1 MNKEHPRLNLWEKQP
16 LDSDTTDVSRETS
29 EVYDEYYVDEVD
41 APAALLERMRAAANA
56 RGEGRLN
63 AYSAKKIMRE
73 FGAAMSAEPGQRK
86 KSQRAQGWDPRV
98 MGGYTGPGE
107 STRDPKPLGG
117 IVGQLI
123 RSRGWKEPV
132 AVSSVLARWDDLMGP
147 EVSTHAQPV
156 RFENSIV
163 EVRCDSTA
171 WATQLRLMQ
180 RQIVQMFDRELGAG
194 VVSSVRIFG
203 PNNGRWSSRGP
214 KRAPGGRGV
223 RDTYG

>member
-16 LDSDTTDVSRETS
+16 FDSDKTDVSRETS

-41 APAALLERMRAAANA
+41 APAALLERMRVAANA

-73 FGAAMSAEPGQRK
+73 FGAAMSAESGQRK

-147 EVSTHAQPV
+147 EVSAHAQPV

>member
-16 LDSDTTDVSRETS
+16 FDSDTTDVSRETS

-41 APAALLERMRAAANA
+41 APAAVLERMRAAANA

-147 EVSTHAQPV
+147 EVSAHAQPV